1 MGYLKCSEATPKKPW
16 GFNHG
21 VRLDT
26 GSVYVALFEV
36 FVTSLFY
43 SLFFIFC
50 FLFLFEDFCDHFAFL
65 VLFFFCF
72 CVYVLSC
79 VCGAVEEEDMSN
91 QKRKGGEEKDKE
103 EKQHEEQL
111 EEVSPA
117 LVNQQW

>member
-43 SLFFIFC
+43 SLFFIFY
-50 FLFLFEDFCDHFAFL
+50 FLFIF
-65 VLFFFCF
+65 
-72 CVYVLSC
+72 
-79 VCGAVEEEDMSN
+79 
-91 QKRKGGEEKDKE
+91 
-103 EKQHEEQL
+103 
-111 EEVSPA
+111 
-117 LVNQQW
+117 